1 MVLFGDIYG
10 YEGNWS
16 RALACSQAANERA
29 QRLADAYLHLSV
41 ESGLVLAGFKTGHF
55 HEAEAS
61 LRRAFDLAK
70 TLGQTSA
77 YPQLYWLEGLGAVET
92 KNLDQ
97 AEESLRRALNGF
109 QELEDFNYSAA
120 VALELAIVLTWLGR
134 RPEVLEVAR
143 GALPILRELELN
155 DECLLLITVLEKAI
169 GEQKIETALLFSLR
183 SQLGAELGML
193 ELLANQERAPVP
205 P

>member
-1 MVLFGDIYG
+1 M
-10 YEGNWS
+10 
-16 RALACSQAANERA
+16 
-29 QRLADAYLHLSV
+29 
-41 ESGLVLAGFKTGHF
+41 VLAGFKTGHF